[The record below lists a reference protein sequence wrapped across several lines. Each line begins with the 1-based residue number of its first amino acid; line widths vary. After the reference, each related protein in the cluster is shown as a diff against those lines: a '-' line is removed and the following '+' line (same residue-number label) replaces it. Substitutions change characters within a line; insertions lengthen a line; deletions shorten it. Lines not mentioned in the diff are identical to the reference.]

1 MQRGRSDRT
10 AGIQRKGER
19 MKNGLHKRI
28 ALAALLSSL
37 LLAGS
42 SCIYITN
49 DATARYERRES
60 LSAPLEAGSTF
71 SARTHDGSID
81 VEGIDTTEC
90 KVEATIAGHAGTEEQ
105 AQELAERVEVK
116 LERAGDRLEVVIN
129 RPPTSGNAYT
139 SVSLRAQVPGRT
151 SLILATDDGAVHIAG
166 ITGKIN
172 AESADGRIHA
182 ENVNGTVNLKTSDGE
197 VVCTRAQADQ
207 LDLQT
212 NDGRIRL
219 GDITAKSITAH
230 TSDGEI
236 SADHVRAD
244 SLTLRTSDGSIRCN
258 GVAAQSIESHT
269 GDGSIH
275 IECATEAPGAPTV
288 DATTSDGSIT
298 FVAPPGL
305 SAAIE
310 ARTNDGSIHT
320 QLPITVQGEVK
331 KSLHGTI
338 GAGEGRIRLRT
349 ENGSITIR

>member
-1 MQRGRSDRT
+1 
-10 AGIQRKGER
+10 

-60 LSAPLEAGSTF
+60 LSAPLEARSTF
-71 SARTHDGSID
+71 SARTRDGSID

-90 KVEATIAGHAGTEEQ
+90 KVEATIEGHARTAEQ
-105 AQELAERVEVK
+105 AKELAERVEVK

-139 SVSLRAQVPGRT
+139 SVSLRAQVPGQT
-151 SLILATDDGAVHIAG
+151 SLMLATDDGAVHIAG
-166 ITGKIN
+166 ITGTIT
-172 AESADGRIHA
+172 AETPDGSIHA
-182 ENVNGTVNLKTSDGE
+182 ENVNGTVSLKTSDGE
-197 VVCTRAQADQ
+197 VICARAQADQ

-212 NDGRIRL
+212 NDGRIKL
-219 GDITAKSITAH
+219 DDITAKSATAR
-230 TSDGEI
+230 TSDGSI
-236 SADHVRAD
+236 NADNVRAD
-244 SLTLRTSDGSIRCN
+244 SLTLRTGDGGIRCN
-258 GVAAQSIESHT
+258 AVAAGRIEAHT
-269 GDGSIH
+269 SDGSIH
-275 IECATEAPGAPTV
+275 IECAADAPKTPTV
-288 DATTSDGSIT
+288 DATTSDGSVT

-310 ARTNDGSIHT
+310 ASTNDGSIHT

-331 KSLHGTI
+331 KSLHGTV

>member
-1 MQRGRSDRT
+1 MMD
-10 AGIQRKGER
+10 
-19 MKNGLHKRI
+19 GLHKQI

-42 SCIYITN
+42 SCIYISN
-49 DATARYERRES
+49 DTTARYERQES

-71 SARTHDGSID
+71 SARTHDGSIN
-81 VEGIDTTEC
+81 VEGVDTSEC
-90 KVEATIAGHAGTEEQ
+90 RVEATIAGHAGTMERAE
-105 AQELAERVEVK
+105 ELARQVEVK

-129 RPPTSGNAYT
+129 RPPTTGNAYT
-139 SVSLRAQVPGRT
+139 SVSLRVQVPGRT
-151 SLILATDDGAVHIAG
+151 SLVLATDDGAVDIAG
-166 ITGKIN
+166 ISGTIS
-172 AESADGRIHA
+172 AETSDGAIDVKNTSGSAR
-182 ENVNGTVNLKTSDGE
+182 LKTSDGAIAC
-197 VVCTRAQADQ
+197 VQVRADN
-207 LDLQT
+207 LDVQT
-212 NDGRIRL
+212 SDGGIKLNDV
-219 GDITAKSITAH
+219 TAKSATAR

-236 SADHVRAD
+236 SAGNIRAD

-258 GVAAQSIESHT
+258 GIAAERIESHT

-275 IECATEAPGAPTV
+275 IECAADAPKAPYV
-288 DATTSDGSIT
+288 DVTTSDGQIT
-298 FVAPPGL
+298 FVAPPGV

-310 ARTNDGSIHT
+310 AGTNDGSIHT